1 MKHLFGEWGLWE
13 ESDKPM
19 WQMKNTEAEGRTEG
33 KKEVKTRDQSGKSER
48 ERDNKSVGLQ
58 MKLDWQ
64 VKSTMGL

>member
-1 MKHLFGEWGLWE
+1 
-13 ESDKPM
+13 
-19 WQMKNTEAEGRTEG
+19 MKNTEAEGRTER